1 LRYIEVKITTSA
13 ELSELLIAELAEIG
27 YDSFQEIDSGLDAYI
42 EQDLFLE
49 VKLQEL
55 IEKYSKTESISY
67 SFGLME
73 DKNWNEEWEKNFQ
86 PVIIGEDCIVRAS
99 FHFPEKPFK
108 YDIVINPKMSFGT
121 GHHETTTMMI
131 ANQLEINHQDKTVLD
146 AGSGTGILAILA
158 SKLGARLVD
167 AFDMEDWAFENL
179 KENVTLNNC
188 SEIFINKGTIKN
200 ILLQEEKYDILLA
213 NINRNVLLDEMPEYF
228 ERLKKGGALVLSGF
242 YVEDIP
248 LIEERAAEFGLKKIS
263 FKEKNNW
270 ASLVLLN
277 N

>member
-1 LRYIEVKITTSA
+1 MRYIEVKITTSA

>member
-1 LRYIEVKITTSA
+1 
-13 ELSELLIAELAEIG
+13 
-27 YDSFQEIDSGLDAYI
+27 
-42 EQDLFLE
+42 
-49 VKLQEL
+49 
-55 IEKYSKTESISY
+55 
-67 SFGLME
+67 
-73 DKNWNEEWEKNFQ
+73 
-86 PVIIGEDCIVRAS
+86 
-99 FHFPEKPFK
+99 
-108 YDIVINPKMSFGT
+108 
-121 GHHETTTMMI
+121 
-131 ANQLEINHQDKTVLD
+131 
-146 AGSGTGILAILA
+146 
-158 SKLGARLVD
+158 
-167 AFDMEDWAFENL
+167 
-179 KENVTLNNC
+179 
-188 SEIFINKGTIKN
+188 IKN

>member
-1 LRYIEVKITTSA
+1 MRYIEVKITTSA

-167 AFDMEDWAFENL
+167 AFDMEDW
-179 KENVTLNNC
+179 
-188 SEIFINKGTIKN
+188 
-200 ILLQEEKYDILLA
+200 
-213 NINRNVLLDEMPEYF
+213 
-228 ERLKKGGALVLSGF
+228 
-242 YVEDIP
+242 
-248 LIEERAAEFGLKKIS
+248 
-263 FKEKNNW
+263 
-270 ASLVLLN
+270 
-277 N
+277 